1 MTHKRGSTPSNV
13 RDTNIKLIM
22 QLLYHADCSRTELA
36 EKTELSNPALTKIVG
51 ELISLGFVKESLS
64 ISNGE
69 RGRKQVQLEVND
81 SFASVIGIDF
91 SSDDIKIV
99 LAGFSKEVVAKRVLP
114 DCEIITREVLA
125 RIIELVKELLAV
137 ATSPVKCIC
146 IGLPGKVNAQT
157 GLLYKTQYKYQD
169 CQDVS
174 LVDLFEE
181 AFNIKTILANDASLQ
196 ILAENAEQSLSEDTV
211 LLYNDYGTGG
221 ALWLNGKLFESQS
234 GLASEF
240 GAIPVVYNGETL
252 IFEDICSI
260 NAMFRESGYE
270 CNSFAEFLEGYRF
283 GGKKENRAVTKS
295 AQGMALLIRSIVGV
309 TGASE
314 IIINGKVC
322 DLGYSYIEKINAFLQ
337 EEKILDLS
345 ALKIRYGRLGHS
357 GTIMGAIEKAI
368 DFVIKDEIKK
378 RNNV

>member
-1 MTHKRGSTPSNV
+1 MTHKRGSTPANV

-51 ELISLGFVKESLS
+51 ELISLGFVKERQTV
-64 ISNGE
+64 SNGE
-69 RGRKQVQLEVND
+69 RGRKQVQLEVNKD
-81 SFASVIGIDF
+81 FASVIGIDF

-114 DCEIITREVLA
+114 DYEIITREVLA
-125 RIIELVKELLAV
+125 RIIELVKELLAL
-137 ATSPVKCIC
+137 TPSPVKCIC
-146 IGLPGKVNAQT
+146 IGLPGKINAQT
-157 GLLYKTQYKYQD
+157 GLIYKAEYKYQD
-169 CQDVS
+169 CRDVS
-174 LVDLFEE
+174 LVDLFENT
-181 AFNIKTILANDASLQ
+181 FNIKTVLANDASLQ
-196 ILAENAEQSLSEDTV
+196 MLAENAEQSLSEDTV

-240 GAIPVVYNGETL
+240 GAMPVVYNGETL

-270 CNSFAEFLEGYRF
+270 RNSFSEFLEGYRL
-283 GGKKENRAVTKS
+283 GGKKENKAVSKS
-295 AQGMALLIRSIVGV
+295 AQGMALLIRSIIGV
-309 TGASE
+309 TGVRE

-322 DLGYSYIEKINAFLQ
+322 DLGYSYIEKINSFLK

-345 ALKIRYGRLGHS
+345 ALKLRYGRLGHS

-378 RNNV
+378 RNNA